1 MRPRV
6 ESQVFPS
13 YRLDRKALEL
23 DTAKE
28 ILREVFGTTPAE
40 VEEMIRLRL
49 AELEMRQTML
59 GELSEIYPNIFA
71 NLFSFRLNSASPGKS
86 FVAFIFFTND
96 MYGHSLFSI
105 FMFIKLKSLP

>member
-1 MRPRV
+1 MRPRF

-13 YRLDRKALEL
+13 YRLDSKALEL

-49 AELEMRQTML
+49 TELDATD
-59 GELSEIYPNIFA
+59 
-71 NLFSFRLNSASPGKS
+71 NS
-86 FVAFIFFTND
+86 
-96 MYGHSLFSI
+96 
-105 FMFIKLKSLP
+105 LKAL